1 MRLIDANVV
10 IDMSMPV
17 LCGGGYEEMAVLVE
31 NIEAVPTIRTKQI
44 KYYDNDENAWK
55 VESVIVDE

>member
-17 LCGGGYEEMAVLVE
+17 PCGGGYEEMAVLVE

-55 VESVIVDE
+55 VGSVIVDE